1 MPGAPQQRYTTGE
14 PGRVQGRDRVGIVEC
29 SLAYRA
35 RGVSIR
41 GKFVLSRNPGYKTR
55 VSAMWLNVF
64 LTPGW
69 LSPKSKFRYGCE
81 LQVLLPPLPRRASVF
96 GEKSFYRAPGCKW
109 AQKTCAGCLSSGTP
123 REIQAKLRGRT
134 VWVL

>member
-69 LSPKSKFRYGCE
+69 PSPKSKFRYGCE

-96 GEKSFYRAPGCKW
+96 GVNRFIAPQGVNGHRRPLPG
-109 AQKTCAGCLSSGTP
+109 ASA
-123 REIQAKLRGRT
+123 AVHHGRSRQS
-134 VWVL
+134 